1 MGGPP
6 FPFQMGTPF
15 YPCTGLA
22 RDAGHPANSREK
34 ESVAM
39 STVYLNG
46 EFIPKEKAFISV
58 DDRGFLFGDG
68 IYEVTSAYRGKL
80 FHWDRHLARANRGL
94 DALRIDFDP
103 ATLLEVH
110 HRLIRENG
118 LEEAEV
124 SYVYLQITRGVAKRS
139 HHFPPGP
146 VTPTVYMF
154 ASEFKR
160 PARER
165 WEEGYTSVTVDDVR
179 WARRDL
185 KTIQLLANVLGAQ
198 APKDQGADEIVFVNE
213 GMAIEGSH
221 NNLFMVFGE
230 TVVTH
235 PLSNQILGGIT
246 RSVVLEL
253 AAGLGYEIQERCVP
267 LEEMFRADE
276 VFHTGTTSEVKPCVA
291 VDGKPIGTGKVGPV
305 TRALFDALLAETERT
320 AAG

>member
-1 MGGPP
+1 
-6 FPFQMGTPF
+6 
-15 YPCTGLA
+15 
-22 RDAGHPANSREK
+22 
-34 ESVAM
+34 
-39 STVYLNG
+39 
-46 EFIPKEKAFISV
+46 V

-103 ATLLEVH
+103 ATLREIH

-124 SYVYLQITRGVAKRS
+124 SYVYLQITRGVAKRT

-146 VTPTVYMF
+146 VTPTVYMY
-154 ASEFKR
+154 AGEFKR

-185 KTIQLLANVLGAQ
+185 KTIQLLANVMGAQ

-246 RSVVLEL
+246 RSVILEL
-253 AAGLGYEIQERCVP
+253 TEELGYELQERSVP
-267 LEEMFRADE
+267 LEEMFQADE
-276 VFHTGTTSEVKPCVA
+276 IFHTGTLSEVKPCVS

-305 TRALFDALLAETERT
+305 TRALYDALLAETERT

>member
-1 MGGPP
+1 
-6 FPFQMGTPF
+6 
-15 YPCTGLA
+15 
-22 RDAGHPANSREK
+22 
-34 ESVAM
+34 M

-46 EFIPKEKAFISV
+46 EYIPKEEAFISV

-68 IYEVTSAYRGKL
+68 IYEVTSAYGGKL
-80 FHWDRHLARANRGL
+80 YHWDRHLARANRGL
-94 DALRIDFDP
+94 SALRIDFDP
-103 ATLLEVH
+103 ATLEEVH
-110 HRLIRENG
+110 YRLLEENG
-118 LEEAEV
+118 FTDAEV

-139 HHFPPGP
+139 HRFPTEP

-154 ASEFKR
+154 ANEFKR
-160 PARER
+160 APRAR

-185 KTIQLLANVLGAQ
+185 KTIQLLGNVLAAQ
-198 APKDQGADEIVFVNE
+198 APGDQGADETVLVNE

-235 PLSNQILGGIT
+235 PLSNQILGGIS

-253 AAGLGYEIQERCVP
+253 AADLGYEVQERCVP
-267 LEEMFRADE
+267 IDEMFRADE
-276 VFHTGTTSEVKPCVA
+276 IFHTGTTSEVKPCIA
-291 VDGKPIGTGKVGPV
+291 VDGKAIGTGKVGPV
-305 TRALFDALLAETERT
+305 ARALYDAFLADTKKT